1 MGTLL
6 KFSVMID
13 TQGKVKD
20 GFRVLHCNRIL
31 GMLRKRK
38 VLNLSLVK
46 GKLHSFGMI
55 PLMTLPRINRNKLGV
70 HLLVVQLLAK
80 SLIPLCLSIIHVSD
94 GIIKS

>member
-13 TQGKVKD
+13 MQGKVKD
-20 GFRVLHCNRIL
+20 GFQVLSCNRML
-31 GMLRKRK
+31 RMLRKRK

-46 GKLHSFGMI
+46 GKLRSFKMI

-70 HLLVVQLLAK
+70 HLLVV
-80 SLIPLCLSIIHVSD
+80 
-94 GIIKS
+94 